1 MCHQAISY
9 SFHTQHTELVAHE
22 AHEAM
27 PPVKKKGSDSKKQ
40 TRGDNDDDGQGKD
53 PAILLASYKKVCATI
68 GLSPS
73 PNDPVI
79 LALKPKADATENENH
94 GKQIVICANDGESD
108 DNLLGPGRCRAL
120 AVAISGRGCGLPVTE
135 AGDPIVFTLLTD
147 LRICRSRIGDD
158 GAVALAELLRLGAKE
173 LNISFLEL
181 MDCKIGRR
189 GAFALGR
196 SLSCATNTT
205 LTSLRLDHNSD
216 LKSEGLSALCKGLRT
231 NSTLKSLSVQYCNI
245 ESDGAASIAEML
257 SFKRLALTSLNLT
270 GNKIGAK
277 GIATLSC
284 QGLPQNS
291 SLVEL
296 AIADNGIRSTADDVS
311 ALGIFGRAVAAHPT
325 LTTIDLMLNY
335 IGDEGGRALL
345 PSLQDN
351 KRVHT
356 IKIEPK
362 SVLDETIFN
371 ALNRCSSSTK
381 GKGKKKKGGKKK
393 TK

>member
-1 MCHQAISY
+1 MY
-9 SFHTQHTELVAHE
+9 SFHNTTHRAV

-27 PPVKKKGSDSKKQ
+27 PPVKKKGESKKQ

-53 PAILLASYKKVCATI
+53 PAILLASYKKVCVTI

-79 LALKPKADATENENH
+79 VALKPKADASENENH
-94 GKQIVICANDGESD
+94 GKQIVICAKDGESD
-108 DNLLGPGRCRAL
+108 DSLLGPGRCRAL

-135 AGDPIVFTLLTD
+135 AGEPIIFTLLTD

-158 GAVALAELLRLGAKE
+158 GTVALAELLRLGAKE

-181 MDCKIGRR
+181 MDCKISHR
-189 GAFALGR
+189 GASALGR

-216 LKSEGLSALCKGLRT
+216 LRSEGISAICKGLGT
-231 NSTLKSLSVQYCNI
+231 NSTLTSLSVQYCNI
-245 ESDGAASIAEML
+245 DSDGATSIAEML
-257 SFKRLALTSLNLT
+257 SFKRSALTSLNLT
-270 GNKIGAK
+270 GNKLGAL
-277 GIATLSC
+277 GLTTLSS

-296 AIADNGIRSTADDVS
+296 VVADNGIRSTADDVS
-311 ALGIFGRAVAAHPT
+311 ALGTFGKAVSAHPT

-335 IGDEGGRALL
+335 IGDDGGQALL
-345 PSLQDN
+345 LSLQDN

-362 SVLDETIFN
+362 SVLDEAIFN
-371 ALNRCSSSTK
+371 ALNRSSSSTK

>member
-1 MCHQAISY
+1 MTSRCQVIISTH
-9 SFHTQHTELVAHE
+9 STQHNPTTHFHVA
-22 AHEAM
+22 M
-27 PPVKKKGSDSKKQ
+27 STGKKKGDAKKQ
-40 TRGDNDDDGQGKD
+40 TRGDNDDGHCQGKD
-53 PAILLASYKKVCATI
+53 PAVLLASYKKACVTI
-68 GLSPS
+68 GLP
-73 PNDPVI
+73 PPPNNDPVVV
-79 LALKPKADATENENH
+79 ALKPAENENY
-94 GKQIVICANDGESD
+94 GKQIVICAEDGESD
-108 DNLLGPGRCRAL
+108 DNLLGPGQCRAL
-120 AVAISGRGCGLPVTE
+120 AVAISGRGYGLPVTE
-135 AGDPIVFTLLTD
+135 TGEPIVFTLATD
-147 LRICRSRIGDD
+147 LRICRSRLSDD

-181 MDCKIGRR
+181 MDCKIGHR

-205 LTSLRLDHNSD
+205 LTSLRLDHNSG
-216 LKSEGLSALCKGLRT
+216 LKSEGISLLCLGLRT
-231 NSTLKSLSVQYCNI
+231 NSTLKSLSVQYCDI
-245 ESDGAASIAEML
+245 DSDGAEGIAEML
-257 SFKRLALTSLNLT
+257 SFKKSVITSLNLT
-270 GNKIGAK
+270 GNKFGGK
-277 GIATLSC
+277 GLATLSSK
-284 QGLPQNS
+284 GLPQNS

-296 AIADNGIRSTADDVS
+296 VVADNGIRSTADDVS
-311 ALGIFGRAVAAHPT
+311 ALDIFGHNVAAHPS
-325 LTTIDLMLNY
+325 LTTIDLMHNY

-362 SVLDETIFN
+362 SVLDEAIFN

>member
-1 MCHQAISY
+1 MS
-9 SFHTQHTELVAHE
+9 SG
-22 AHEAM
+22 
-27 PPVKKKGSDSKKQ
+27 KKKGGDSKKQ
-40 TRGDNDDDGQGKD
+40 TRGDNDDCQGKD
-53 PAILLASYKKVCATI
+53 PAVLLASYKKVCVTI

-79 LALKPKADATENENH
+79 VALKQKADATENENH
-94 GKQIVICANDGESD
+94 GKQIVICAKDGESD

-120 AVAISGRGCGLPVTE
+120 TMALLGRGCGLPVTE
-135 AGDPIVFTLLTD
+135 AGEPIVFTLLTD
-147 LRICRSRIGDD
+147 LRICWSRIGDD

-181 MDCKIGRR
+181 MDCKIGHR

-216 LKSEGLSALCKGLRT
+216 LKSEGISALCKGLRT

-245 ESDGAASIAEML
+245 DSDGAASIAEML
-257 SFKRLALTSLNLT
+257 SFKRLALTSINLT
-270 GNKIGAK
+270 GNKIGGK
-277 GIATLSC
+277 GLESVA

-296 AIADNGIRSTADDVS
+296 VVADNGIRSTSDDVS
-311 ALGIFGRAVAAHPT
+311 ALGMFGPAVAAHPT
-325 LTTIDLMLNY
+325 LTTIDLTLNC

-362 SVLDETIFN
+362 SVLDEAIFN

-393 TK
+393 SK